1 MSMDSRLVFS
11 RRPLPQDP
19 ETGVADLSSAP
30 MIGPVS
36 PLRPLPE
43 LAVALGPVTDD
54 STEEGRSATVSQSLP
69 TVYAL
74 PGLASPVCFVPPPS
88 DCCCTVAPAGGLNAK
103 LAAAGLTNEIEVNPI
118 WTAGLFAP
126 FANTCTRSGT
136 SRVPS
141 TAMRIWPTRD
151 WELLG
156 ASTSW

>member
-11 RRPLPQDP
+11 RRPLPHDP

-43 LAVALGPVTDD
+43 PAGALGPVTDD
-54 STEEGRSATVSQSLP
+54 STEEGRSATASQPLP

-74 PGLASPVCFVPPPS
+74 PRLPRLPSPVCFVPPPS

-103 LAAAGLTNEIEVNPI
+103 LAAAGLTNEIEVKPI

-126 FANTCTRSGT
+126 FANT
-136 SRVPS
+136 
-141 TAMRIWPTRD
+141 
-151 WELLG
+151 
-156 ASTSW
+156 